1 MPQQNAKV
9 AIELY
14 VDDKGSVRVKEFSGK
29 SQEEFR
35 KVESSGSGAADK
47 IGGSWSKVV
56 GVWGMVT
63 AAATAAFAAVS
74 ALVIT
79 SAKEAKELENLAR
92 LAKMGS
98 GEFKEYAYA
107 AESAGIPL
115 DKFADIS
122 KDVQDKL
129 GDFIATGGGEFLD
142 FMENVAPKVGLTVE
156 QLQKLSG
163 PDVLVAVK
171 KAMDDANVSAAE
183 QVFYLESIADDATLL
198 IPLLEKNG
206 QALKEQAARAKELG
220 IALSEVDSKKLREA
234 GAATREATSA
244 FGGLKDSIAAELAPV
259 FADFMNWATDRMVD
273 WKDEIRAVSG
283 AILGAG
289 ESVFY
294 FFRGGFQAVAAASL
308 AVSGG
313 IFKIIEG
320 VTGLTD
326 KLHITNNAAAEWKMN
341 AEAAFGAA
349 DELAMKANQSYQIM
363 LGSTEAVAKSQ
374 AALAQEGAKG
384 QKGLQ
389 NEINRT
395 TNALK
400 YQEKERQKILD
411 KHKSEAEKQAD
422 AEKEMYEEAGLGAE
436 KYFSSE
442 ATELVRKAARWKKAG
457 ADVYSVEQ
465 WLYDQLGKLADKAF
479 EAGELAASQN
489 VQSIKDMT
497 GTITEQFNE
506 AETDGAKA
514 LERLGMKADELNGK
528 EIVLAA
534 RLDGSAVV
542 TGVNSLIQDI
552 QRLNTEVS
560 AATSSVPAVS
570 TLASGGYQN
579 TDPNMSASQVAAAE
593 SAYYGKNAAGT
604 TIINFNQQ
612 MSRSDAVAI
621 ANETK
626 RREARS

>member
-35 KVESSGSGAADK
+35 KVEQSGSGAADK
-47 IGGSWSKVV
+47 IGGAWSKVV

-74 ALVIT
+74 ALVIS
-79 SAKEAKELENLAR
+79 SAKEAKELENQAR
-92 LAKMGS
+92 LAKMAS

-107 AESAGIPL
+107 AESAGISVE
-115 DKFADIS
+115 KFADIS

-129 GDFIATGGGEFLD
+129 GDYVATGGGEFLD

-171 KAMDDANVSAAE
+171 KAMDDANVSASE
-183 QVFYLESIADDATLL
+183 QVFYLESIADDASLL
-198 IPLLEKNG
+198 IPILENG
-206 QALKEQAARAKELG
+206 GKAMKEKAARAKELG
-220 IALSEVDSKKLREA
+220 IALSEVDSKNLKEVGTATSEA
-234 GAATREATSA
+234 GSA
-244 FGGLKDSIAAELAPV
+244 FDGLKNAIAAEFAPV
-259 FADFMNWATDRMVD
+259 FADFMNWATARMVE
-273 WKDEIRAVSG
+273 WKDEIRAVAG
-283 AILGAG
+283 VVIGAG

-320 VTGLTD
+320 VAGLTD

-363 LGSTEAVAKSQ
+363 LGSSEAAAKNQSKYRKEIE
-374 AALAQEGAKG
+374 ATT
-384 QKGLQ
+384 
-389 NEINRT
+389 NEIKNT

-411 KHKSEAEKQAD
+411 KHKKEADEKAA
-422 AEKEMYEEAGLGAE
+422 AEKEMYEEAGFGAE
-436 KYFSSE
+436 KYFSAE
-442 ATELVRKAARWKKAG
+442 ATALVQKAARWKKAG

-465 WLYDQLGKLADKAF
+465 WLYDHLGKLAA
-479 EAGELAASQN
+479 EAYEKGEIAAGQN
-489 VQSIKDMT
+489 VESVQAMT
-497 GTITEQFNE
+497 GTITEQFE
-506 AETDGAKA
+506 AAHTEGTKA
-514 LERLGMKADELNGK
+514 IERLGMKADELNGK
-528 EIVLAA
+528 EILLTAV
-534 RLDGSAVV
+534 LDGSAVV
-542 TGVNSLIQDI
+542 TGVNSLIQDL
-552 QRLNTEVS
+552 QRLQTAAS
-560 AATSSVPAVS
+560 AATSA
-570 TLASGGYQN
+570 ASSASSSSRPTYEN
-579 TDPNMSASQVAAAE
+579 TDASMSASQVAEWENAT
-593 SAYYGKNAAGT
+593 YGNKRAAGT
-604 TIINFNQQ
+604 TVINNFHQQ
-612 MSRSDAVAI
+612 LSRSDAVAI
-621 ANETK
+621 ASETK